1 MNTEVG
7 GSQTVVAKDAYVTE
21 APLSP
26 EDVCR
31 DTRGS
36 FTRGQCT
43 LLFRSSRS
51 FPGSS
56 GIHLR
61 PWFIC
66 SLQSW
71 CMLRTSGNVSEDVC
85 LVVFSLLV
93 FNGGEQMA
101 MPVSALTRY
110 PNCTYMLYISRYMGR
125 CVSVCV

>member
-1 MNTEVG
+1 MNPEVG

-21 APLSP
+21 APRSP

-36 FTRGQCT
+36 FTRGQGT
-43 LLFRSSRS
+43 LLFCSSRS

-71 CMLRTSGNVSEDVC
+71 YMLRTSGNVSEDVC

-101 MPVSALTRY
+101 MPVSILIR
-110 PNCTYMLYISRYMGR
+110 I
-125 CVSVCV
+125 